1 MLQKIVIVLMFDLR
15 CRINRVIYFIYKDDL
30 ICYSVKKIDEI
41 MNVNALLNKIKK
53 GWKSKMNLTN
63 KKELR
68 KEILARRNALSLQ
81 ERAEK
86 STQIASKVTSLA
98 EFQKSNKTLLYAP
111 IRSEVE
117 TDAIYLEARRLSKAV
132 YYPRVL
138 GNEMEFYLVDETT
151 TLEQGSFGIREP
163 KLESAKQLVP
173 NTQDE
178 IFVLMPG
185 AVFDEA
191 GNRIGYGG
199 GYYDKYL
206 EWLVGMVPAE
216 RICKVAVGFACQ
228 MVEKGRI
235 VRETHDVQVDY
246 IVTESQVVKLR

>member
-1 MLQKIVIVLMFDLR
+1 
-15 CRINRVIYFIYKDDL
+15 
-30 ICYSVKKIDEI
+30 
-41 MNVNALLNKIKK
+41 
-53 GWKSKMNLTN
+53 MNLAN

-86 STQIASKVTSLA
+86 STQIANKVIALA
-98 EFQKSNKTLLYAP
+98 EFQKSNKILLYAP

-117 TDAIYLEARRLSKAV
+117 TDAIDLEARRLSKEV

-138 GNEMEFYLVDETT
+138 GSEMEFYLVDEMSN
-151 TLEQGSFGIREP
+151 LEQGSYGIREP
-163 KLESAKQLVP
+163 KLEPAKQLVP
-173 NTQDE
+173 NAQDK
-178 IFVLMPG
+178 IFVVMPG

-206 EWLVGMVPAE
+206 EWLASKVPVE
-216 RICKVAVGFACQ
+216 QICKVAVGFGCQ

-235 VRETHDVQVDY
+235 VREAHDIQVDY
-246 IVTESQVVKLR
+246 IVTESQVVESK

>member
-1 MLQKIVIVLMFDLR
+1 M
-15 CRINRVIYFIYKDDL
+15 
-30 ICYSVKKIDEI
+30 
-41 MNVNALLNKIKK
+41 
-53 GWKSKMNLTN
+53 TN

-86 STQIASKVTSLA
+86 STHIASKVIAL
-98 EFQKSNKTLLYAP
+98 EKFQKSNKILLYAP

-117 TDAIYLEARRLSKAV
+117 TDAIDLEARKLGKAV

-138 GNEMEFYLVDETT
+138 GSEMEFYLVDETT
-151 TLEQGSFGIREP
+151 TLEQSSYGIREP
-163 KLESAKQLVP
+163 KLEPAKQFIP
-173 NTQDE
+173 NAQDE

-206 EWLVGMVPAE
+206 EWLVSVVSTKQ
-216 RICKVAVGFACQ
+216 ICKVAVGFDCQ
-228 MVEKGRI
+228 MVETGRI
-235 VRETHDVQVDY
+235 VSEVHDIRVDY
-246 IVTESQVVKLR
+246 IVTENQVVKVR

>member
-1 MLQKIVIVLMFDLR
+1 M
-15 CRINRVIYFIYKDDL
+15 
-30 ICYSVKKIDEI
+30 
-41 MNVNALLNKIKK
+41 
-53 GWKSKMNLTN
+53 TN

-81 ERAEK
+81 EREEK
-86 STQIASKVTSLA
+86 STQIASKVIALA
-98 EFQKSNKTLLYAP
+98 EFQKSNKVLLYAP

-117 TDAIYLEARRLSKAV
+117 TNAIDLEARRLSKSV

-138 GNEMEFYLVDETT
+138 GSEMEFYLVDETT
-151 TLEQGSFGIREP
+151 TLEQGSYGICEP
-163 KLESAKQLVP
+163 KLEPAKQFIP
-173 NTQDE
+173 NAQDE

-206 EWLVGMVPAE
+206 EWLVSVIPTKQ
-216 RICKVAVGFACQ
+216 ICKVAVGFTCQ
-228 MVEKGRI
+228 MVETGKI
-235 VRETHDVQVDY
+235 VSEAHDIRVDY
-246 IVTESQVVKLR
+246 IVTESQVIELE

>member
-1 MLQKIVIVLMFDLR
+1 
-15 CRINRVIYFIYKDDL
+15 
-30 ICYSVKKIDEI
+30 
-41 MNVNALLNKIKK
+41 
-53 GWKSKMNLTN
+53 MNLAN

-81 ERAEK
+81 EREEK
-86 STQIASKVTSLA
+86 SAKIANKVIAL
-98 EFQKSNKTLLYAP
+98 EKFQKSNIVLLYAP

-117 TDAIYLEARRLSKAV
+117 TNAIYLEARRLGKSV

-138 GNEMEFYLVDETT
+138 GNDMEFYFVDETT

-163 KLESAKQLVP
+163 KPEATRQFMP
-173 NTQDE
+173 NVQDN

-206 EWLVGMVPAE
+206 EWLASVMPAE
-216 RICKVAVGFACQ
+216 QICKVAVGFACQ

-235 VRETHDVQVDY
+235 VKETHDVRVDY
-246 IVTESQVVKLR
+246 IVTESQVIELE